1 MNSLC
6 NSPLPASQTRGGI
19 RNAAANSLTRHARV
33 AGANSLH
40 LFQKGSASFP
50 LNLLDLAQNR
60 IAVSF

>member
-1 MNSLC
+1 L
-6 NSPLPASQTRGGI
+6 
-19 RNAAANSLTRHARV
+19 LTRHARV

-60 IAVSF
+60 IAVSL